1 MRARDIVAWNV
12 REWRTSLG
20 LSQEALAD
28 AAGIDR
34 TVISDVERKA
44 VAISLDML
52 DRLAVY
58 FDAEAA
64 DLLQKPEPGRSEPKP
79 LKAGR
84 KPRA

>member
-44 VAISLDML
+44 VAKLT
-52 DRLAVY
+52 
-58 FDAEAA
+58 
-64 DLLQKPEPGRSEPKP
+64 
-79 LKAGR
+79 
-84 KPRA
+84 